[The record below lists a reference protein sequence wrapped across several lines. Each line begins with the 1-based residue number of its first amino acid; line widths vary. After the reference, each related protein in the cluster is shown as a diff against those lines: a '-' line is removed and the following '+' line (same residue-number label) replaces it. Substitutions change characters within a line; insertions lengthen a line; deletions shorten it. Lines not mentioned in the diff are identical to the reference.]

1 MKPYHFDGQLCPIQ
15 FWNNRNLHR
24 LSSLKDGVRMAVS
37 TNDCDYM
44 VQHFAGKFIDRPEG
58 SIVPSRA
65 KDCFVIVS
73 VRIAQ
78 IVSILLK
85 SGMCGDQVA
94 KTPRDR
100 LLA

>member
-1 MKPYHFDGQLCPIQ
+1 MKPDHFDGQLCPIQ
-15 FWNNRNLHR
+15 FWNNINRDR
-24 LSSLKDGVRMAVS
+24 LSSLKDVVRMAVC

-44 VQHFAGKFIDRPEG
+44 VQHFAGKFIDHPEG

-73 VRIAQ
+73 VKIAQ
-78 IVSILLK
+78 IVSIMLK

-94 KTPRDR
+94 RTRRDR